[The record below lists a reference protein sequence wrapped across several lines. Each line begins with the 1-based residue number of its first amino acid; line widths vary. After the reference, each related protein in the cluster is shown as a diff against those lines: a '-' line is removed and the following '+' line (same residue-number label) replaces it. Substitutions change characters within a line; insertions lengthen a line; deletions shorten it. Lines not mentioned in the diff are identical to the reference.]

1 MRAADYPQLAAENPH
16 KKTVTGAT
24 AREMWSAFILLNPSI
39 SGNDRRYLA
48 IDFAA

>member
-24 AREMWSAFILLNPSI
+24 AREM
-39 SGNDRRYLA
+39 
-48 IDFAA
+48 